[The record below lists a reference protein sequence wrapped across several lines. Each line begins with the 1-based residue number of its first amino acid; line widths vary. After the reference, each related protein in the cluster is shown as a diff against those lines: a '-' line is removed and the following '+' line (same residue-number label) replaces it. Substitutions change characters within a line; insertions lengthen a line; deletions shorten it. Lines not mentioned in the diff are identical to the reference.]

1 MLEKLLQLEKEY
13 QDIEKFLS
21 SPSALNDKKKF
32 ADMSRRYKELEVA
45 VDLTKRVREAEKSL
59 ADAEEVLKND
69 KDEDEDMKE
78 LANTQKDEALKAIEA
93 LNKEVEV
100 ELLPKDPN
108 DSRNIIMEVRAGA
121 GGDEAAIFASELMRM
136 YMKYAEG
143 NGYKTELIDKSEGTP
158 GCIKEV
164 VFRIIGENA
173 FREFKYERGVHR
185 VQRVPVTE
193 SSGRIH
199 TSTASVAVL
208 PEAEEV
214 DFEINPMDLKID
226 TYRSGGAGGQHVNK
240 TESAIRI
247 THIPTG
253 VVVTC
258 QDERSQLKNKMKA
271 MGVLRSRLYAAS
283 EEKLA
288 KERGEM
294 RSSQIGTADRS
305 EKIRTYNFPQDR
317 VTDHRIHQNYSNIPG
332 IMEGDIGDMIEDLR
346 KADKEAMMKG

>member
-1 MLEKLLQLEKEY
+1 MLEKLLKLEKEY

-21 SPSALNDKKKF
+21 SPEALNDKKKF
-32 ADMSRRYKELEVA
+32 ADMSRRYKELEKA
-45 VDLTKRVREAEKSL
+45 SSLAKKMRELEKSA
-59 ADAEEVLKND
+59 ADAEEVLKNE
-69 KDEDEDMKE
+69 KDEGMKE
-78 LANTQKDEALKAIEA
+78 LAATQKDEALAAIGI
-93 LNKEVEV
+93 LNKEVEI

-108 DSRNIIMEVRAGA
+108 DSKNIIMEIRAGA

-136 YMKYAEG
+136 YIKYSEG
-143 NGYKTELIDKSEGTP
+143 KGYKTELIDKSEGEP
-158 GCIKEV
+158 GCVKEV
-164 VFRIIGENA
+164 VFRIIGEGA

-193 SSGRIH
+193 ASGRIH

-214 DFEINPMDLKID
+214 DFEINPVDLKID

-271 MGVLRSRLYAAS
+271 MSVLRSRLYAAS

-346 KADKEAMMKG
+346 KADIEAMMKG